1 MQLLELTAFLVI
13 IRIREFNIQI
23 GNTTSCSNEQH
34 IKIHVIRNIFRQMR
48 TIYEQRIQ
56 RYYGV
61 ILKKKKSYTFCVE
74 PNYYR
79 TSIPKFHVLLLHFH
93 LSQGLRK
100 FGVCFPK
107 MSTIFIFLNFL
118 FLKDAPETKFV
129 L

>member
-48 TIYEQRIQ
+48 TIYEQRSK
-56 RYYGV
+56 
-61 ILKKKKSYTFCVE
+61 ILWSHFEEEKSYTFCVE

-100 FGVCFPK
+100 FGVFP
-107 MSTIFIFLNFL
+107 
-118 FLKDAPETKFV
+118 
-129 L
+129 